1 MRIDIKE
8 VIRVKMR
15 NNEKINMAKLARQY
29 NCDYRT
35 VKAFMNRDSNYQR
48 KKRKVPKITDGLES
62 VIEDKYINHC
72 APAIEIYKVL
82 KNNYGYKGSYS
93 TIKRFTHSL
102 KNKKVDE
109 VTIHFE
115 TAPGKQC
122 QIDWKERLRLINKY
136 GEVFTVD
143 IFLAI
148 LGYSRLKFIKLTTDK
163 TQKTLFRCLG
173 ELFRYLDG
181 VPKELLF
188 DNMRTVVDRSRTQFD
203 EPIYNDKLVSF
214 SKDAGFIPK
223 SCVAFRPRTK
233 GKVETLARIVN
244 RLKAYNNEFET
255 FEDLERIVDKLK
267 GDINNEIHSVTSQKP
282 SDRYLKEKE
291 YLNPMCNLD
300 ILEAYYS
307 DKVIKRKVPKDC
319 LITYQRNRYS
329 IPPQY
334 VGKEVSLILDKD
346 TLHIYYNQN
355 IIATHNISNRPINY
369 QKDHY
374 VEILKRS
381 LDNDDLIEK
390 ICEENLE
397 MFGRL

>member
-1 MRIDIKE
+1 MMIFSHY
-8 VIRVKMR
+8 
-15 NNEKINMAKLARQY
+15 L
-29 NCDYRT
+29 
-35 VKAFMNRDSNYQR
+35 QR
-48 KKRKVPKITDGLES
+48 KKRKIPKVTDGLES

-102 KNKKVDE
+102 KNKKVNE

-267 GDINNEIHSVTSQKP
+267 EEGIIPGIVVILVGDDPASVIYTRNKQKNAEKLGVKSILRKFPKDVSQAEVLQAIHHYNDDPTIHAILIQLPLPKHLNQTELIEAIAP
-282 SDRYLKEKE
+282 EKDVDGFNGCIIFPVDE
-291 YLNPMCNLD
+291 YL
-300 ILEAYYS
+300 
-307 DKVIKRKVPKDC
+307 
-319 LITYQRNRYS
+319 
-329 IPPQY
+329 
-334 VGKEVSLILDKD
+334 
-346 TLHIYYNQN
+346 
-355 IIATHNISNRPINY
+355 
-369 QKDHY
+369 
-374 VEILKRS
+374 
-381 LDNDDLIEK
+381 
-390 ICEENLE
+390 
-397 MFGRL
+397 